1 VSFFAELKRRNVFR
15 VGIAYTI
22 VAWLVLQVADLVL
35 DNIDAPGWVMQVF
48 MLAVAIGLPLV
59 LVFAWAFEMTPE
71 GLKREKD
78 VDRSRSVTDQTG
90 KKLNSTILVLM
101 ALAIGYLLF
110 DKFTGS
116 GSFTGTGAGVTS
128 QTDGEPVNEP
138 DPIATEPAINRQSI
152 AVLPFDN
159 RSDQKSDEY
168 FVEGIH
174 DDLLTNLARIG
185 SLKVISRTSVSKYK
199 DTEKTIPEIAGELK
213 VATIMEGAVQRSGN
227 TVRINVQLIDAKT
240 DEHLWAE
247 IFDRQLTADNLFAI
261 QTEIS
266 AAIARALEATLST
279 EEQQRISDRPTD
291 NLAAYN
297 AYLRGRQLAIRRTS
311 TDLEQALQAFRQ
323 AVDLDPRFALAWVG
337 IAETTLL
344 LPAYSNQDRTE
355 AMETAGQAVHQ
366 AMAINDELGE
376 AYLSLAEVLVFQ
388 NRPGEADA
396 AYRKSIELS
405 PNYATSYQWYS
416 DFLARWP
423 NRTREAV
430 RLAEQAVDLDPLSP
444 IMRISLANRL
454 EDLGHYDTARKEL
467 QSVLDID
474 PEFAPAVAEMAD
486 LSGETGHFD
495 EQIRW
500 LRKSMEL
507 DPGRLYKRIDETIA
521 LLSLGM
527 PEEVDRIKRL
537 LEEADPEHVSN
548 GWIEMLQNI
557 YRHNLPATLEAA
569 QWVNRK
575 EGFQGAIQRVI
586 ARLYMMSGDEEK
598 AMQAFELNDP
608 ALKDPA
614 SWRESIEKDVL
625 SACLYGWL
633 LQRGADADGGKRLV
647 DQANLYMKE
656 ELPRYVD
663 SPERYD
669 IGICQLAQGKFDE
682 AIETLEKVVDH
693 GFYGRWWLRTPLPL
707 FDPVR
712 DDPRF
717 LAALAKI
724 DAEMARQRENLARMQ
739 TEAGT

>member
-1 VSFFAELKRRNVFR
+1 MSLIAELKRRNVFR
-15 VGIAYTI
+15 VGIAYAVT
-22 VAWLVLQVADLVL
+22 AWLLIQVSDILLDSIGAPPWVLQTLFVV
-35 DNIDAPGWVMQVF
+35 
-48 MLAVAIGLPLV
+48 LAVGFVIALF
-59 LVFAWAFEMTPE
+59 FAWAFELTPE
-71 GLKREKD
+71 GVKRESE
-78 VDRSRSVTDQTG
+78 VDRSQSIAPQTG
-90 KKLNSTILVLM
+90 RKLNNAILVLM
-101 ALAIGYLLF
+101 ALAIGYLLY
-110 DKFTGS
+110 DKFMGS
-116 GSFTGTGAGVTS
+116 GSFTGTGVETVA
-128 QTDGEPVNEP
+128 QTDSEPVNEP
-138 DPIATEPAINRQSI
+138 DPIATEPAINRRSI

-213 VATIMEGAVQRSGN
+213 VATVMEGAVQRSGN

-266 AAIARALEATLST
+266 EAIARALEAKLSP

-297 AYLRGRQLAIRRTS
+297 AYLRGRQLLIRRTS

-323 AVDLDPRFALAWVG
+323 AVDLDPQFALAWVG
-337 IAETTLL
+337 IAETAVL
-344 LPAYSNQDRTE
+344 LPGYSSQDRTE
-355 AMETAGQAVHQ
+355 AMEMAGQAVQQ
-366 AMAINDELGE
+366 ALAINDELGE
-376 AYLSLAEVLVFQ
+376 AYLSLAEVLDFQ
-388 NRPGEADA
+388 KRPGEADA

-405 PNYATSYQWYS
+405 PNYATAYQWYS
-416 DFLARWP
+416 DFLAQWP

-430 RLAEQAVDLDPLSP
+430 RLAGQAVDLDPLSP
-444 IMRISLANRL
+444 IMRVSLADRL
-454 EDLGHYDTARKEL
+454 MGLGRFETARIEL

-507 DPGRLYKRIDETIA
+507 DPGRVYERINETLA

-548 GWIEMLQNI
+548 GWIEMLQNT

-647 DQANLYMKE
+647 DQANLYIKE

-669 IGICQLAQGKFDE
+669 IGICQLAQGRFDE

-724 DAEMARQRENLARMQ
+724 DAEMARQRENLARMEK
-739 TEAGT
+739 EAGT